1 MCIFVIMSKHAVYA
15 CRHFTLTFALTS
27 GMWEFYLFFRLVMT
41 HEYKDNH
48 LFSISAPQH
57 IAAHDV
63 DEVGLWV
70 QLTHQL
76 AEPPPEPG
84 HKGLKHII

>member
-1 MCIFVIMSKHAVYA
+1 MRTFQIKFRQTLCVGVLFPVA
-15 CRHFTLTFALTS
+15 CHDD
-27 GMWEFYLFFRLVMT
+27 
-41 HEYKDNH
+41 YKDSY

-63 DEVGLWV
+63 DEVGLRV
-70 QLTHQL
+70 QLTHQS

-84 HKGLKHII
+84 HTQKKGRG